1 MAAPAC
7 PSEPLCDGVETTTA
21 QPTTTTTTTMTT
33 TTAELPHPC
42 ESDPCHPDAICLVV
56 GDGFNCSCAPTFV
69 ETGVD
74 LFNSTSTETACEL
87 PIGGFNFTVNVA
99 NENDSINSVF
109 GTVFDDPAAFDG
121 LTTLMDGLGVTEN
134 TTDEEY
140 ITLLFSNTAAVD
152 LLIQAVGNNAV
163 AIQAVNDAIGT
174 DLNSQLIFL
183 AALGSANQGSTL
195 PPSGF
200 PFKFITCHRQVSC
213 QG

>member
-1 MAAPAC
+1 M
-7 PSEPLCDGVETTTA
+7 
-21 QPTTTTTTTMTT
+21 
-33 TTAELPHPC
+33 
-42 ESDPCHPDAICLVV
+42 
-56 GDGFNCSCAPTFV
+56 
-69 ETGVD
+69 
-74 LFNSTSTETACEL
+74 
-87 PIGGFNFTVNVA
+87 NVA
-99 NENDSINSVF
+99 NENDTINSVL

-152 LLIQAVGNNAV
+152 LLIQAVGDNAM
-163 AIQAVNDAIGT
+163 AIQAVNDAIGN
-174 DLNSQLIFL
+174 DLNSQIIFL

-200 PFKFITCHRQVSC
+200 PFKFITCHPQVSC